1 MRESMIEKRIAETL
15 KTYTKPFSS
24 ILLFGPPGSGKD
36 FLGDMIAHAG
46 SQVYVSLGDIFRS
59 YPLES
64 PIRQMFHQYAVS
76 GALIPDE
83 DVIAVWHYYIQGLIA
98 TGRYSPDFQD
108 LFVSGVPR
116 TLRQA
121 ELLDQYLTVRHVVIL
136 TVQDEAQLLERTQRS
151 LHKKGRLDEVGVELL
166 QKRLQTYQKEIDEI
180 IQHYP
185 KHKVSY
191 VNAEQKP
198 LEVLRDIL
206 TRLAHVFSHPCS
218 TGE

>member
-1 MRESMIEKRIAETL
+1 MIDAKIAETI
-15 KTYTKPFSS
+15 KPYIKPFSS
-24 ILLFGPPGSGKD
+24 IILFGPPGSGKD
-36 FLGDMIAHAG
+36 FIGSFIAHAG
-46 SQVYVSLGDIFRS
+46 SQVYISLGDIFRC

-64 PIRQMFHQYAVS
+64 PIRKLFYEYAVS

-83 DVIAVWHYYIQGLIA
+83 DVIAVWYYYVQGLIA
-98 TGRYSPDFQD
+98 TGQYLPDCQD

-116 TLRQA
+116 TLGQA
-121 ELLDQYLTVRHVVIL
+121 KLLDKYLMIRHVIIL
-136 TVQDEAQLLERTQRS
+136 VVQDESQLLERMQRS
-151 LHKKGRLDEVGVELL
+151 LHKKGRLDEVGVEVL

-185 KHKVSY
+185 KYKVSY

-218 TGE
+218 FGE